1 MKVGMRV
8 FSTTV
13 LTTSSRHQRCVA
25 DGMARSERATRR
37 LLQAVCLCLG
47 MVLSHAVAGE
57 AADTVPLFTNLGTLH
72 HPITTTSERA
82 QQYFDQGLRLVYAFN
97 HEEAIRA
104 FEEAARLDPTAAM
117 AYWGIALASGP
128 NINAPMTKGDERRAW
143 EALLKAKAQSSHV
156 SPAEQR
162 FIEALGKRYSAK
174 GGSRTALDKAYANA
188 MRTVWQQSSNDADA
202 GTLFAEALMDL
213 RPWDFWTADGRPQPG
228 TEEIVS
234 TLETVLSRVPDHPGA
249 CHYYIHAVEASSKP
263 ERALDCADRLPALA
277 PGAGH
282 LVHMPA
288 HIYIRLG
295 KYHEA
300 AERNAHAARV
310 DKEYLAGQALT
321 GEYADGYY
329 THNLH
334 FLWASLMMEGR
345 HVETLNVAR
354 ELTGTI
360 TEAEARKNKWK
371 EFYLPAPLFS
381 LIRFGQWDE
390 LLREPVPPKGL
401 RFQEGIWRL
410 GRGFALAATGRI
422 PGAEGEHFVLAA
434 LAKQFRRERS
444 PEDKTERTLLKIA
457 ERMLAGEIAARRQKY
472 DEAIKILREG
482 VKLEESLP
490 YTEPPYW
497 PVPVRQYL
505 GAALLMAGQPGEAE
519 QVYRADLQRNP
530 NNGWSLLGLT
540 QSLRAQHKG
549 SDADASEQQFKS
561 AWTHADVILAA
572 SRF

>member
-1 MKVGMRV
+1 
-8 FSTTV
+8 
-13 LTTSSRHQRCVA
+13 
-25 DGMARSERATRR
+25 MARSGGATRR

-128 NINAPMTKGDERRAW
+128 NINAPMAKGDERRAW

-310 DKEYLAGQALT
+310 DKEYLAGQALS

-334 FLWASLMMEGR
+334 FLWVSLMMEGR

-360 TEAEARKNKWK
+360 TEGEARKNKWK

-401 RFQEGIWRL
+401 RFQEGI
-410 GRGFALAATGRI
+410 
-422 PGAEGEHFVLAA
+422 
-434 LAKQFRRERS
+434 
-444 PEDKTERTLLKIA
+444 
-457 ERMLAGEIAARRQKY
+457 
-472 DEAIKILREG
+472 
-482 VKLEESLP
+482 
-490 YTEPPYW
+490 
-497 PVPVRQYL
+497 
-505 GAALLMAGQPGEAE
+505 
-519 QVYRADLQRNP
+519 
-530 NNGWSLLGLT
+530 
-540 QSLRAQHKG
+540 
-549 SDADASEQQFKS
+549 
-561 AWTHADVILAA
+561 
-572 SRF
+572 

>member
-1 MKVGMRV
+1 MRAALQIV
-8 FSTTV
+8 IATV
-13 LTTSSRHQRCVA
+13 VIPAASRRQNA
-25 DGMARSERATRR
+25 ATR
-37 LLQAVCLCLG
+37 QACVRRSASGLIAGMSLCLAL
-47 MVLSHAVAGE
+47 VLSGAVTGA
-57 AADTVPLFTNLGTLH
+57 AADAVPLFTDLGAIH
-72 HPITTTSERA
+72 HPITTTSDRA

-97 HEEAIRA
+97 HEEAIRS

-117 AYWGIALASGP
+117 AYWGIALALGP
-128 NINAPMTKGDERRAW
+128 NINASMDKADERRAW
-143 EALLKAKAQSSHV
+143 EALQKSRAQASQV

-162 FIEALGKRYSAK
+162 YIEALSTRYSAK
-174 GGSRTALDKAYANA
+174 GGPRAPLDKAYAAA
-188 MRTVWQQSSNDADA
+188 MRRVWQQSSEDPDA
-202 GTLFAEALMDL
+202 GSLFAEALMDL

-228 TEEIVS
+228 TDELVS
-234 TLETVLSRVPDHPGA
+234 TLERVLSQAPDHPGA

-263 ERALDCADRLPALA
+263 ERALACAERLPKLM

-300 AERNAHAARV
+300 AERNAHAVHVDRAYMAGRV
-310 DKEYLAGQALT
+310 PT
-321 GEYADGYY
+321 GDYPDGYY
-329 THNLH
+329 AHNLH

-345 HVETLNVAR
+345 HVEALKIAR

-360 TEAEARKNKWK
+360 PEAEARKNKWK
-371 EFYLPAPLFS
+371 EFYLPTPLFS

-401 RFQEGIWRL
+401 RFQEGMWRL
-410 GRGFALAATGRI
+410 GRGLALAATGRI

-434 LAKQFRRERS
+434 LAKQFRRDRS
-444 PEDKTERTLLKIA
+444 PEDKTERILLKIA

-472 DEAIKILREG
+472 DEALKILREG

-497 PVPVRQYL
+497 PIPLRQYL
-505 GAALLMAGQPGEAE
+505 GAALLLAGQPGEAE
-519 QVYRADLQRNP
+519 RVYREDLQRNP
-530 NNGWSLLGLT
+530 NNGWSFLGLT

-549 SDADASEQQFKS
+549 GDAETSEQQFKS
-561 AWTHADVILAA
+561 AWTYADVTLAA